1 MHPYELIAIIELYTN
16 EKPVIV
22 SLPTMADTK
31 KQGVIMKHFFSSGL
45 SFQKNIRIK
54 IIVFFLVMVLS
65 ITLTLAYILYQQ
77 SYKAVTSK
85 ASETAYQTVFQSS
98 KYIDVDKFTTLTSKE
113 DENTEYYK
121 KERDNLIKVREI
133 SGARYV
139 FTLRKTAEG
148 KFMYV
153 VDGSP
158 DENLSHIGDTEE
170 SSPAY
175 EQAWSGIPYTDQ
187 KLNFVKGWGIFISSY
202 YPIKDSQGT
211 VVGIMGADFDAESIY
226 TAMEH
231 FKKVCF
237 LILVI
242 FTGIITLA
250 GILFSAKISGSI
262 KRSSDFAKELAK
274 FNLQSCIS
282 GKELRKKDEFGILA
296 NSLENIKDNFQ
307 TLIGKINSS
316 SSQVALTSQQLTT
329 ASTHSAGTAQEV
341 SYTIQE
347 IASRAESQMEST
359 MEGASKATQLGTI
372 IDSNLSL
379 ANHISSTMT
388 VITESINDGLKE
400 MENLYEITAESNSAN
415 EKIYDLVTKTSESS
429 NQISAASS
437 LISSIALQT
446 RLLALN
452 ASVEAARA
460 GQAGK
465 GFSVVASEIK
475 KLAALSAA
483 SSKNIEEIISELQM
497 NASNAVDIMERI
509 KSITTEQ
516 THRVQ
521 NSRATYQAINQAMEK
536 SKEASLQLNDTG
548 KEMYDMKNTIL
559 ALLEDLTHIAKQNFQ
574 AAGGANKSMEEE
586 AGALEEIASSSD
598 LLSQL
603 AKDLHDMILEFKI

>member
-497 NASNAVDIMERI
+497 NASNAVE
-509 KSITTEQ
+509 
-516 THRVQ
+516 
-521 NSRATYQAINQAMEK
+521 
-536 SKEASLQLNDTG
+536 
-548 KEMYDMKNTIL
+548 
-559 ALLEDLTHIAKQNFQ
+559 
-574 AAGGANKSMEEE
+574 
-586 AGALEEIASSSD
+586 
-598 LLSQL
+598 
-603 AKDLHDMILEFKI
+603 